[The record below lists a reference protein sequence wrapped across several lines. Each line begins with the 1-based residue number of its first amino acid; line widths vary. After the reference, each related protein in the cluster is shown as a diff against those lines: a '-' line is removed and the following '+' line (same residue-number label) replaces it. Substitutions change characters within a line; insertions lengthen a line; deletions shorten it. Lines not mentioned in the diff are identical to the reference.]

1 MSEIS
6 DYIENDKTYELN
18 IGKTFQN
25 GSKISY
31 HHFKCNY
38 KLNHFVNERL
48 NFDN

>member
-25 GSKISY
+25 GSKLSY
-31 HHFKCNY
+31 HHFKCKMFCLKN
-38 KLNHFVNERL
+38 KK
-48 NFDN
+48 